1 MSIDIELEQLTV
13 EEQKQNA
20 RMEKDRLT
28 RMIVTFQR
36 GNQYTVE
43 NLAGKKLK
51 QLQAIYDKVVHS

>member
-1 MSIDIELEQLTV
+1 MPIDTELEQLTV

-20 RMEKDRLT
+20 RMEKDRLM